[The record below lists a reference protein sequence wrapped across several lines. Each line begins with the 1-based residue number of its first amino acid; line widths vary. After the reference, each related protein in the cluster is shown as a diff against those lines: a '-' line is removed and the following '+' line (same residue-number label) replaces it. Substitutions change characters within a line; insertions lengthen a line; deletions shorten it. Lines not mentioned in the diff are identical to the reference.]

1 MSQDH
6 SQDRGPDVKFPPPV
20 LFVGGL
26 GAGVL
31 LDRYLPGA
39 IRLPA
44 GIMLEFAGV
53 VLGAAGLAMVYTGII
68 TFRRARTAVY
78 PNRPASQVVD
88 HGIYA
93 YTRNPMYVGLTG
105 FYLGGALL
113 LHSLAA
119 LLLLPL
125 VVWLVQSLVIVR
137 EERHLQAAF
146 PEAYT
151 AYRTRVRRWL

>member
-1 MSQDH
+1 MSQDQ

-31 LDRYLPGA
+31 LDRYLPEA
-39 IRLPA
+39 FKLPA
-44 GIMLEFAGV
+44 GITLEFAGV
-53 VLGAAGLAMVYTGII
+53 ALGAAGLAMVYTGII

-78 PNRPASQVVD
+78 PNRAATQVVD
-88 HGIYA
+88 YGIYA

-125 VVWLVQSLVIVR
+125 VLWMLQRLVIER

-146 PEAYT
+146 PEAYP
-151 AYRTRVRRWL
+151 AYRARVRRWL

>member
-1 MSQDH
+1 MSQDR

-31 LDRYLPGA
+31 LDRLLPEA
-39 IRLPA
+39 YRLPA
-44 GIMLEFAGV
+44 AFTLEVAGM

-93 YTRNPMYVGLTG
+93 HTRNPMYVGLTG

-119 LLLLPL
+119 LMLLPL
-125 VVWLVQSLVIVR
+125 VLWLLHSLVIAR

-146 PEAYT
+146 PQAYA
-151 AYRTRVRRWL
+151 AYCNRVRRWL